1 MSMNIFGNRYDLTQ
15 ITVDGQKYLIT
26 NEDYRWLMEKL
37 RLVNKQ
43 YNGQDKSNMD
53 SSIKTSL
60 QKNYEQ
66 GH

>member
-1 MSMNIFGNRYDLTQ
+1 MQNLFGNPYDLTE

-43 YNGQDKSNMD
+43 YTPAEELTLES
-53 SSIKTSL
+53 
-60 QKNYEQ
+60 KNK
-66 GH
+66 

>member
-1 MSMNIFGNRYDLTQ
+1 MENIFGNRYDLTT

-43 YNGQDKSNMD
+43 YQPPE
-53 SSIKTSL
+53 SL
-60 QKNYEQ
+60 GDEIDATTPNQKKHKHE
-66 GH
+66 

>member
-1 MSMNIFGNRYDLTQ
+1 MQNLFGNRYDLTE

-43 YNGQDKSNMD
+43 YTPAEELTLESKPNSVK
-53 SSIKTSL
+53 
-60 QKNYEQ
+60 
-66 GH
+66 